1 MAGEPR
7 GIRSKPNTL
16 EHLSLVNCLTGLDA
30 CRREGERGRER
41 MRGMER
47 QRDREKEV
55 ARAKRQESS
64 NCTRGSEEENY
75 AVGRG

>member
-30 CRREGERGRER
+30 CRREREGERERGRGR
-41 MRGMER
+41 MRGIER

-55 ARAKRQESS
+55 ARAK
-64 NCTRGSEEENY
+64 
-75 AVGRG
+75 